1 MKKILVAGIAIATLA
16 VATASEI
23 TVNAKETYL
32 VDSSADDFVARTN
45 ELNTIDRLRLDSGA
59 YVEFRLGEGVEV
71 TINKP
76 MLGQTPN
83 AGGTMVSR
91 NATLIKKGP
100 GRLNLYAPYSAG
112 NEYYLAFDVQ
122 GGSIYLP
129 QNYTAS
135 KSQLIRDVSLAA
147 NTTFTAHNM
156 GTLQIGALTG
166 VGTFIAPGDLTVAG
180 QGQFDGRLQ
189 CTGLTMV
196 RGQLYLTNPE
206 NSLTGGIRTQRYY
219 QNHIGIV
226 GFASQGSLAG
236 ASDFQTDKWNGEY
249 IYLGTGGDTITNR
262 IDSRSLQKD
271 DFTLEHPVTL
281 NAGAHGGATFTGGI
295 RFSYGGTYPD
305 GTPGVWPFVLDGSNT
320 ANEAIFSG
328 KIQEGSGADG
338 RNIFKLV
345 KRGTGIWHLKYN
357 STSTWTGP
365 LAVENG
371 TFRFDT
377 LAEAGVNC
385 ALGFATNLFNAT
397 YTNIYTD
404 CGYAVMLGA
413 TNAAGAATEG
423 TLEYTGSARARV
435 TTRPIVV
442 RTEGRIK
449 SNAGMLD
456 ISDVSAKTDGGE
468 GVAALALDG
477 NAGITNILRG
487 VADGDGTLSVVK
499 DGTGDWMLAGEQDFS
514 GRLEVNGG
522 RLTLQNPNAHD
533 YVYYRWL
540 IKENG
545 FASPIYID
553 RQTNGWST
561 APNEVVIASV
571 AAMNLYDSDGKEIM
585 TATNMTAVLG
595 GTETPATLA
604 PGQVTYDKRFGT
616 EIKDANINALPGLF
630 DNLVTTIAGGNT
642 SKAKFDAAD
651 SNSWVAIVW
660 RMPEG
665 SKRAVK
671 FDYCQYYNATTGTTG
686 GRGIVN
692 SELQAS
698 VDGYSWDTVWSK
710 TNAVIDGSW
719 KWISDPTGT
728 SFKHGGD
735 VSLNT
740 HPGLDLDRT
749 VAPSVTTFHPGGGAV
764 SVAPGAEL
772 VADGPFTVSNLC
784 ISASGAGTFKGM
796 TFAENG
802 LVEVEDMATDVELPA
817 SFVDVSGL
825 ENLNGWTVLRNGDIR
840 SRLRLKVTEGGIYLC
855 PPGTIISFR

>member
-1 MKKILVAGIAIATLA
+1 MKRILVTGVTVAALA

-23 TVNAKETYL
+23 TVAAKETYL

-71 TINKP
+71 TIGKP

-83 AGGTMVSR
+83 ASGTMVSR

-122 GGSIYLP
+122 GGSVYLP
-129 QNYTAS
+129 QDYTA
-135 KSQLIRDVSLAA
+135 KKTQMIRDVSLAA

-156 GTLQIGALTG
+156 GTLQIAALTG
-166 VGTFIAPGDLTVAG
+166 AGTFIAPGDLTVTG
-180 QGQFDGRLQ
+180 QGQFDGKLQ
-189 CTGLTMV
+189 CTGLAMV
-196 RGQLYLTNPE
+196 RGRLYLTNPE
-206 NSLTGGIRTQRYY
+206 NNLAGGIRTQRYY
-219 QNHIGIV
+219 QDHIGIV
-226 GFASQGSLAG
+226 GFASAGSLAG
-236 ASDFQTDKWNGEY
+236 TSDFQTDKWNGEY
-249 IYLGTGGDTITNR
+249 IYLGTGGDTIPHR

-271 DFTLEHPVTL
+271 DFALEHPVTL

-295 RFSYGGTYPD
+295 RFSYGGTYPN

-320 ANEAIFSG
+320 VNEAVFSG

-377 LAEAGVNC
+377 LAEVGVNC
-385 ALGFATNLFNAT
+385 ALGFATNLYNAT

-413 TNAAGAATEG
+413 TNAAGEATEG

-449 SNAGMLD
+449 SSAGEIDLTG
-456 ISDVSAKTDGGE
+456 VSAKADNGGTA
-468 GVAALALDG
+468 VLALDG
-477 NAGITNILRG
+477 AAGSTNILRG
-487 VADGDGTLSVVK
+487 VSDGNSTLSLVK
-499 DGTGDWMLAGEQDFS
+499 DGAGDWTLAGEQDFS
-514 GRLEVNGG
+514 GSLSVNGG
-522 RLTLQNPNAHD
+522 RLTLSNINGHE

-545 FASPIYID
+545 FASQIYID

-561 APNEVVIASV
+561 AAAEVVIATI
-571 AAMNLYDSDGKEIM
+571 AGMNLYDSDGNEIM

-616 EIKDANINALPGLF
+616 VIKDANINALPGLF
-630 DNLVTTIAGGNT
+630 DNLVTTLAGGNT
-642 SKAKFDAAD
+642 SKVKFDAVD

-660 RMPEG
+660 RMPAG
-665 SKRAVK
+665 AKRAVK
-671 FDYCQYYNATTGTTG
+671 FDYCQYYTAANNVG

-710 TNAVIDGSW
+710 TDAVIDGTW
-719 KWISDPTGT
+719 IWISDQ
-728 SFKHGGD
+728 SQFKHQGD

-740 HPGLDLDRT
+740 HPGLDLNRT
-749 VAPSVTTFHPGGGAV
+749 VAPSVTTFHPGSGEV

-784 ISASGAGTFKGM
+784 ISASGAGAFKGV

-802 LVEVEDMATDVELPA
+802 RIEVTDMATAVELPA

-825 ENLNGWTVLRNGDIR
+825 ENLSRWTVFRNGVSR
-840 SRLRLKVTEGGIYLC
+840 NRLRLKVTEGGIYLC
-855 PPGTIISFR
+855 PPGTLISFR